1 MPASAILWLN
11 RCGRMCRRRKDG
23 CLLRVDE
30 VPVFSPRQ
38 VNLFVLRKQHL
49 LHGSGDE
56 SGDIIRIAGDIAGL
70 HATSASTPYLSLFAR
85 MKGFER
91 GQLNEEL
98 YGRKSLGK
106 VRGVRG
112 TVYIYPREMLP
123 VAHVAN
129 RRMNIPNS
137 QRFYRYMDRTEEE
150 YDVLSRRILELLRG
164 RSMTAAEIRRE
175 LGENKSTS
183 PVVNLM
189 CDFGLLIRGAP
200 AGGWRSNEH
209 TYHILEEYMSGI
221 DLDALDEGSAREGM
235 VRSYLAAFGP
245 ASEND
250 IAWWTAFRKGEVRA
264 ILEKSG
270 DAVSRIGIAGMDR
283 GFFML
288 ASELPELESS
298 VKPKQPVVNLL
309 PYLDPYLMA
318 YKDRERYLSPESS
331 RFIIDRGGNA
341 TSCIMLDG
349 RIAGVW
355 DYYDKPPTLR
365 YFLFEK
371 ASQLSRKG
379 IKKQALRLGK
389 FLTGTEVQL
398 EECGN
403 MTPLAE
409 RTAGGFMT
417 PLKDARPL

>member
-1 MPASAILWLN
+1 MHD
-11 RCGRMCRRRKDG
+11 K
-23 CLLRVDE
+23 
-30 VPVFSPRQ
+30 VPVFSPQQ

-49 LHGSGDE
+49 LHDAGDE
-56 SGDIIRIAGDIAGL
+56 AGDIVRIARDIAGL
-70 HATSASTPYLSLFAR
+70 HATSAATPYLSLFAR
-85 MKGFER
+85 MRDFER
-91 GQLNEEL
+91 EQLGEEL
-98 YGRKSLGK
+98 YTRRSLGK

-123 VAHVAN
+123 VAHAAN

-137 QRFYRYMDRTEEE
+137 QRFYRYMDRTEKE
-150 YDVLSRRILELLRG
+150 YEDLSRRILRLLRG
-164 RSMTAAEIRRE
+164 RSMNAAEIRRE
-175 LGENKSTS
+175 LGEEKSVS

-209 TYHILEEYMSGI
+209 TYHILEEYMPGV
-221 DLDALDEGSAREGM
+221 DLAAPDEESAREIM
-235 VRSYLAAFGP
+235 VHSYLAACGP

-250 IAWWTAFRKGEVRA
+250 IAWWTAFRRGEVRK
-264 ILEKSG
+264 ILERMDDGISH
-270 DAVSRIGIAGMDR
+270 IGIEGMD
-283 GFFML
+283 GDFLML
-288 ASELPELESS
+288 APEMPALRAS
-298 VKPKQPVVNLL
+298 VKLGKPVVNLL

-318 YKDRERYLSPESS
+318 YKDRSRYLSPENLG
-331 RFIIDRGGNA
+331 FVIDRGGNA

-355 DYYDKPPTLR
+355 DYHDEPPTVR

-371 ASQLSRKG
+371 ASRPSRQAIG
-379 IKKQALRLGK
+379 KQALRFGK
-389 FLTGTEVQL
+389 FLAGTEVEL

-403 MTPLAE
+403 MPPLAE
-409 RTAGGFMT
+409 RTAGGFMA

>member
-1 MPASAILWLN
+1 ME
-11 RCGRMCRRRKDG
+11 

-30 VPVFSPRQ
+30 VPVFIPQQ

-49 LHGSGDE
+49 LHDAGSE
-56 SGDIIRIAGDIAGL
+56 AGDIVRIARDIAGL
-70 HATSASTPYLSLFAR
+70 HATSAATPYLSLFAR
-85 MKGFER
+85 MRDFER
-91 GQLNEEL
+91 EQLGEEL
-98 YGRKSLGK
+98 YTRRSLGK

-123 VAHVAN
+123 VAHAAN

-137 QRFYRYMDRTEEE
+137 QRFYRYMDRTEKE
-150 YDVLSRRILELLRG
+150 YEDLSHRILQLLRG

-175 LGENKSTS
+175 LGEEKSVS

-209 TYHILEEYMSGI
+209 TYHILEEYMPGV
-221 DLDALDEGSAREGM
+221 DLAAPDEESARESM
-235 VRSYLAAFGP
+235 VHSYLAACGP
-245 ASEND
+245 AGEND
-250 IAWWTAFRKGEVRA
+250 IAWWTAFRRGEVRK
-264 ILEKSG
+264 ILERMDDG
-270 DAVSRIGIAGMDR
+270 VSHIGIEGMD
-283 GFFML
+283 GDFL
-288 ASELPELESS
+288 VLTPEMPALRAS
-298 VKPKQPVVNLL
+298 VKPGKPIVNLL

-318 YKDRERYLSPESS
+318 YKDRSRYLSPENLG
-331 RFIIDRGGNA
+331 FVIDRGGNA

-355 DYYDKPPTLR
+355 DYYDEPPSVR

-371 ASQLSRKG
+371 ASRPSRQAIG
-379 IKKQALRLGK
+379 KQALRFGK
-389 FLTGTEVQL
+389 FLTGTEVEL

-409 RTAGGFMT
+409 RTAGGFMA
-417 PLKDARPL
+417 PLRNV